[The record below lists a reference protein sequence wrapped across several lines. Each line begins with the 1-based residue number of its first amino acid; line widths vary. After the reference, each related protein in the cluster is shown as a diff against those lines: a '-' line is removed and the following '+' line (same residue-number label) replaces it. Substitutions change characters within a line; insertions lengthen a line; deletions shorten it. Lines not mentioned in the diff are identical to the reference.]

1 MRVTLRQLQIFR
13 AVARDA
19 SYTRAAEAL
28 NLTQPAVFTQV
39 RQMEDTLGH
48 VLIERIGK
56 RLFLTEAGRTVLET
70 AREVLEAI
78 DRMDM
83 HLADLGGL
91 ARGRLR
97 IAAVSTAKYQVPGH
111 LGAFCRRHPGID
123 VALTVGNREELLARF
138 AANEDDLYILG
149 TVPDDLDAEHRI
161 FARNLLVLVAPPDHP
176 LARQAAVAPDSLAGE
191 IFVMRE
197 RGSGS
202 RSAAER
208 FFAAHGL
215 APRVRMELGSNEAVK
230 QAVAAGL
237 GLSVISRGTALLELQ
252 HGVLRELPVTGFPLV
267 RDWHVAWPRGKHL
280 SLAARAF
287 LTELQDAPD
296 FAQAAA
302 PGGGPG
308 GIVGRGV
315 GASDG

>member
-1 MRVTLRQLQIFR
+1 MRVSLRQLQIFR
-13 AVARDA
+13 AVAQDM

-39 RQMEDTLGH
+39 RHMEEALGQT
-48 VLIERIGK
+48 LIERIGK

-70 AREVLEAI
+70 AREVLGAI

-83 HLADLGGL
+83 HLAELGGL

-97 IAAVSTAKYQVPGH
+97 IAAVSTAKYQVPQH

-138 AANEDDLYILG
+138 AANDDDLYILG
-149 TVPDDLDAEHRI
+149 TVPDDLEAEHRT

-176 LARQAAVAPDSLAGE
+176 LAGQAAVPPARLADE
-191 IFVMRE
+191 VFVMRE

-252 HGVLRELPVTGFPLV
+252 HGVLRELAVDGFPLL
-267 RDWHVAWPRGKHL
+267 RHWHVAWPRGKQL
-280 SLAARAF
+280 SVAAQAF
-287 LTELQDAPD
+287 LKELQHAPD
-296 FAQAAA
+296 LDRAPAGMVQAAA
-302 PGGGPG
+302 AGG
-308 GIVGRGV
+308 
-315 GASDG
+315 